1 MQLAVKKLD
10 GVHMEWAG
18 DPARGRQGCSLLS
31 PLVGADDAD
40 ATLPIRRDTSAR
52 PSPTSHAPPPPPRS
66 GNAASS
72 PPESTVHYAH
82 HSACR
87 RAIMACSS
95 MRKRASKCRGARKG
109 KRKGGGGPG
118 VGYLGVPSSLCQ
130 IHLGI
135 GACGPPI
142 RGIRVDLTL
151 LRQRADLFPQ
161 C

>member
-1 MQLAVKKLD
+1 
-10 GVHMEWAG
+10 
-18 DPARGRQGCSLLS
+18 
-31 PLVGADDAD
+31 
-40 ATLPIRRDTSAR
+40 
-52 PSPTSHAPPPPPRS
+52 
-66 GNAASS
+66 
-72 PPESTVHYAH
+72 
-82 HSACR
+82 
-87 RAIMACSS
+87 MACSS
-95 MRKRASKCRGARKG
+95 MRKGASNCRCARKG
-109 KRKGGGGPG
+109 KRGGGWGGGPG